1 MNCRPIAAILGA
13 LLSGILTDR
22 VHAEEATLRPWP
34 AYQVILWVSGK
45 SVEKPERVPLF
56 LERAREMGVTAGM
69 VTGEGDPAH
78 YLKAG
83 MPYYVENIVRTGLC
97 LKYRSPV
104 TDWSGFINGWMEK
117 REESAFVRP
126 YCLEDS
132 AWLEQSKKELTRA
145 ATKHREHQPLLYDLR
160 DELSVTTSANPFD
173 YDFSS
178 KSLEGFRAWLKEQY
192 GTLEKLN
199 QQWDTDF
206 ATWEDVRP
214 FTTDQIKARMVT
226 GERMPKS
233 PPDWSALKRVEL
245 ELHGPSQ
252 KPVHWNFSPWCDFR
266 TYMDS
271 VLARTLQTLRQTVR
285 EVDAATPV
293 GIEGTQMP
301 HAFGGYDLWKLSQ
314 SLDWVEPYDVANA
327 REIFGSFMPGKPIVC
342 TLFEKDTNHAMR
354 RLWHLLLEGDKG
366 CIIWWSEDCV
376 DMSKPEAPL
385 TEKGKSL
392 APALKEM
399 TSPLAKLFLGAE
411 KEYDPIAIHYSQAS
425 IQVAWLIES
434 TADGRTW
441 PRRFSSHEGK
451 HNRHARVRNGW
462 LKLFQDMGYSPRF
475 VSTEQIEKGEL
486 VAGKYRVLV
495 MPQSYATSNGES
507 KAVDAWREKQADDD
521 WFLFHS
527 YPSGWFDGH
536 GKLLNQPQAGLL
548 PGGFMTLWQTGPS
561 NRGVGPSDVQS
572 APGGRVYEGVPCD
585 PADYPKHRLDD
596 SATKSRNQFSNF
608 MSGLEKL
615 FDACA
620 PPIRVPWGDCVRI
633 HRYRLGNARLVAFE
647 RNIDY
652 HMSEDLAQAGGNEA
666 LEKPIQTQAL
676 LAEPAHVYDLRT
688 GKYLGNTSS
697 IVVDLDPW
705 KPSLYALLKE
715 KLPEGASVVE
725 VLGGGK

>member
-1 MNCRPIAAILGA
+1 MNCRPIVAILGA
-13 LLSGILTDR
+13 LLSGILTGR
-22 VHAEEATLRPWP
+22 ACAEEATLRPWP

-56 LERAREMGVTAGM
+56 LQRAGEMGVTAGM
-69 VTGEGDPAH
+69 VTGEGDPAA

-83 MPYYVENIVRTGLC
+83 LPYYVENIVRTGLY
-97 LKYRSPV
+97 LKFRSPV
-104 TDWSGFINGWMEK
+104 TDWSGFINGWMEN
-117 REESAFVRP
+117 REDAAALVRP
-126 YCLEDS
+126 YCLEDE
-132 AWLEQSKKELTRA
+132 AWLEQSKKEVVRA

-173 YDFSS
+173 YDFSP

-192 GTLEKLN
+192 STLEKLN
-199 QQWDTDF
+199 DQWDSDF

-233 PPDWSALKRVEL
+233 PPDWSALKRVKL
-245 ELHGPSQ
+245 DLPITAQ
-252 KPVHWNFSPWCDFR
+252 QQVVNWNFSPWCDFR

-271 VLARTLQTLRQTVR
+271 VLARTLHTLRQSAR

-327 REIFGSFMPGKPIVC
+327 REIFGSFMPGKPVVC

-376 DMSKPEAPL
+376 DMSKPDAPL
-385 TEKGKSL
+385 TDKGKAL
-392 APALKEM
+392 APTLKEM

-462 LKLFQDMGYSPRF
+462 VKRLQDQGYSPRF
-475 VSTEQIEKGEL
+475 LSTEQIENGALES
-486 VAGKYRVLV
+486 GGYRMFV
-495 MPQSYATSNGES
+495 MPQSYAITDKEALAIYRWRDSQPDDHWRLVASNPTGS
-507 KAVDAWREKQADDD
+507 
-521 WFLFHS
+521 
-527 YPSGWFDGH
+527 FDGH
-536 GKLLNQPQAGLL
+536 GRHTGPRQHLL
-548 PGGFMTLWQTGPS
+548 PYLSRTVGQSGSQFKRGEEPGYGSPYDMASYPANRLGEMTAEERESMPDLANTS
-561 NRGVGPSDVQS
+561 VGI
-572 APGGRVYEGVPCD
+572 D
-585 PADYPKHRLDD
+585 P
-596 SATKSRNQFSNF
+596 
-608 MSGLEKL
+608 
-615 FDACA
+615 
-620 PPIRVPWGDCVRI
+620 PPIRVAPDDCVRI
-633 HRYRLGNARLVAFE
+633 HRYKLGNNARLVAFE

-652 HMSEDLAQAGGNEA
+652 HMSEDLAQAGGNET

-697 IVVDLDPW
+697 IIVDLDPW

-715 KLPEGASVVE
+715 KLPDGVDVVE
-725 VLGGGK
+725 ALGGRK

>member
-1 MNCRPIAAILGA
+1 MNHRSYAALLGV
-13 LLSGILTDR
+13 LLSGFLTDTAL
-22 VHAEEATLRPWP
+22 AEEATLRPWP
-34 AYQVILWVSGK
+34 EYQVILWVSGK

-56 LERAREMGVTAGM
+56 LQRAREMGVTAGM

-97 LKYRSPV
+97 LKFRSPV

-117 REESAFVRP
+117 RDEAAFVRP
-126 YCLEDS
+126 YCLEDP
-132 AWLEQSKKELTRA
+132 AWLEQSKKEVVRS

-173 YDFSS
+173 YDFSP
-178 KSLEGFRAWLKEQY
+178 KSLLGFRAWLKTEY

-206 ATWEDVRP
+206 ATWEEVRP

-226 GERMPKS
+226 GERMPKG
-233 PPDWSALKRVEL
+233 PPDWSALKRVEFDPFL
-245 ELHGPSQ
+245 DRSAL
-252 KPVHWNFSPWCDFR
+252 VRWNFSPWCDFR
-266 TYMDS
+266 SYMDS
-271 VLARTLQTLRQTVR
+271 VLARSLQALRLSAR

-327 REIFGSFMPGKPIVC
+327 REIFGSFMPGKPILATV
-342 TLFEKDTNHAMR
+342 FEKETNHAMR

-376 DMSKPEAPL
+376 DMAKPDAPL
-385 TEKGKSL
+385 TEKGKAL

-399 TSPLAKLFLGAE
+399 TSPLAKLFLRAE

-434 TADGRTW
+434 TVDGRTW

-462 LKLFQDMGYSPRF
+462 MKLLQDMGYSPRF
-475 VSTEQIEKGEL
+475 VSTEQVEKGEL
-486 VAGKYRVLV
+486 EGGGYRMFV
-495 MPQSYATSNGES
+495 MPQSYAITDQEALAIHRWRTHQPDDHWRMVASNPTGS
-507 KAVDAWREKQADDD
+507 
-521 WFLFHS
+521 
-527 YPSGWFDGH
+527 FDGH
-536 GKLLNQPQAGLL
+536 GRYTGPRQHLL
-548 PGGFMTLWQTGPS
+548 PYLSRTTG
-561 NRGVGPSDVQS
+561 QS
-572 APGGRVYEGVPCD
+572 AHHLKGGEELGSGSPYDMARY
-585 PADYPKHRLDD
+585 PANRLGEMTAEEREYMPDLANT
-596 SATKSRNQFSNF
+596 SV
-608 MSGLEKL
+608 GIEP
-615 FDACA
+615 
-620 PPIRVPWGDCVRI
+620 PPIRIALDDCVRI
-633 HRYRLGNARLVAFE
+633 HRYKLGNNARLIAFE

-676 LAEPAHVYDLRT
+676 LKEPAHVYDLRT
-688 GKYLGNTSS
+688 GKYLGNIKS
-697 IVVDLDPW
+697 ITVDLDPW

-715 KLPEGASVVE
+715 KLPEEAKVIE